1 MTWIISAV
9 VEDFDEAFAT
19 FQQLSRKKEVEL
31 AELKERGK
39 KKPLQHIE
47 K

>member
-19 FQQLSRKKEVEL
+19 FQKLGKKKEVEL

-39 KKPLQHIE
+39 KKSAHHIQ